1 MIILYNSRKVVIIMF
16 EIAREQSY
24 PNEQDAQVVK
34 REIIHLLKTYNY
46 SLSQTRELFHSI
58 VNTLEDEPLK

>member
-1 MIILYNSRKVVIIMF
+1 MF

-24 PNEQDAQVVK
+24 PNEQDSQVVK

>member
-1 MIILYNSRKVVIIMF
+1 MLVLYNPRKVMIIMF

-24 PNEQDAQVVK
+24 PNEHDAQIVK
-34 REIIHLLKTYNY
+34 REIMHLLRTYKY

>member
-1 MIILYNSRKVVIIMF
+1 MF

-34 REIIHLLKTYNY
+34 SEIIHLLKTYNY